1 MLRVSPVGFSVADLR
16 RRGRP
21 GIRVVAFAIALVSL
35 AADHLTKVFAVN
47 HWVEPVH
54 LIGPVTL
61 ATTSNGGAAF
71 SIFQGR
77 SVLLAVLGGVLAAN
91 LVVVLW
97 RTRKWGIGL
106 PIGLLLGGAL
116 GNGLERAFSSN
127 HKVTDFIATGFWP
140 VFNVADA
147 CITVACIWLGISL
160 AFRARSDDGV

>member
-1 MLRVSPVGFSVADLR
+1 MDSSVVDRR

-21 GIRVVAFAIALVSL
+21 GIRAAAGVVAIVSL
-35 AADHLTKVFAVN
+35 AADHLTKVFAMH
-47 HWVEPVH
+47 HWVTPVH

-61 ATTSNGGAAF
+61 ATTSNAGAAF

-77 SVLLAVLGGVLAAN
+77 SVLLAVLGGVLAAV
-91 LVVVLW
+91 LLVVLW
-97 RTRKWGIGL
+97 RTQTWGIGL

-116 GNGLERAFSSN
+116 GNGLDRAFSSN
-127 HKVTDFIATGFWP
+127 HEVTDFIATGFWP

-160 AFRARSDDGV
+160 ALRARSDDGV

>member
-1 MLRVSPVGFSVADLR
+1 MGSSVDNPR

-21 GIRVVAFAIALVSL
+21 GIRAAAGVIALVAL
-35 AADHLTKVFAVN
+35 VADHLTKVFAVD
-47 HWVEPVH
+47 HWVTPVH
-54 LIGPVTL
+54 LFGPVSL
-61 ATTSNGGAAF
+61 ATTSNAGAAF

-77 SVLLAVLGGVLAAN
+77 SMLLAVLGGVLAVV

-97 RTRKWGIGL
+97 RTPLWRIGL

-116 GNGLERAFSSN
+116 GNGLDRAFSHN
-127 HKVTDFIATGFWP
+127 HEVTDFIATGFWP

-160 AFRARSDDGV
+160 AFRARSDDGVRGC